1 MHFIRA
7 LLLLALSCAITTAS
21 CGEPIDETDETSAT
35 LALTGGGVTTNGA
48 PGGGNGFCCIHPGG
62 GYWVAG
68 EVDPVTGQAMA
79 TQSAVRAACAAG
91 HLQARYLFSC

>member
-1 MHFIRA
+1 MNTIRV
-7 LLLLALSCAITTAS
+7 LLLIAACSIVPSLSCGSEPAEEETANTSSAIN
-21 CGEPIDETDETSAT
+21 
-35 LALTGGGVTTNGA
+35 GGATTNGA

-62 GYWVAG
+62 GYWLAG

-91 HLQARYLFSC
+91 HLPVRYLFSC